1 MKTKTTRK
9 YINAV
14 WKNVY
19 RAGYCDLQYIMH
31 GTDPEYYNTGVYGWN
46 WDAYADYKTNAAT
59 TSGYRNMTGERVP
72 DELIEKYTERA
83 KEVIKRQWTSD
94 NAQTELERIRRDF
107 WDELDEYNNHSRR
120 H

>member
-19 RAGYCDLQYIMH
+19 CAGYCDLQYIMR
-31 GTDPEYYNTGVYGWN
+31 GTGPEYYNTGVYGWN
-46 WDAYADYKTNAAT
+46 WDAYADYKTNAVIT
-59 TSGYRNMTGERVP
+59 TGYRNMTGERDP

-94 NAQTELERIRRDF
+94 NAQAELERIRRDF
-107 WDELDEYNNHSRR
+107 WDELDEYKTRR
-120 H
+120 A

>member
-19 RAGYCDLQYIMH
+19 RAGYCNLQYIMR

-46 WDAYADYKTNAAT
+46 WDAYADYKTNAVIT
-59 TSGYRNMTGERVP
+59 TGYRNMTGERVP

-94 NAQTELERIRRDF
+94 NVQAEFEQLRRDF
-107 WDELDEYNNHSRR
+107 WDELNKYNTSRL
-120 H
+120 

>member
-19 RAGYCDLQYIMH
+19 RAGYCDLQYIMR

-46 WDAYADYKTNAAT
+46 WDAYADYKTNAVIT
-59 TSGYRNMTGERVP
+59 TGYRNMTGDPIP
-72 DELIEKYTERA
+72 DALIEKYTERA

-94 NAQTELERIRRDF
+94 NVQTELERIRRDF
-107 WDELDEYNNHSRR
+107 WDELDEYNMPRF
-120 H
+120 

>member
-1 MKTKTTRK
+1 MKIKTTKK
-9 YINAV
+9 YINTV

-19 RAGYCDLQYIMH
+19 CAGYCDLQYIMH
-31 GTDPEYYNTGVYGWN
+31 GVEPTYYNAGIYGWN
-46 WDAYADYKTNAAT
+46 WDAYVDYKTNAVIT
-59 TSGYRNMTGERVP
+59 TGYRNMTGERVP

-107 WDELDEYNNHSRR
+107 WDELDEYNMPRF
-120 H
+120 